1 MAKQTLK
8 FEIVSADRVVYSDDV
23 DVVVAP
29 GSMGELAVLPNH
41 APLMTSL
48 DIGEIRVRKEGQ
60 EVELFTNGGFLEVNA
75 NKVIV
80 LADSAER
87 AEEIDIT
94 RAEAARKRAE
104 ERLKTHPPDMD
115 MTRAEAA
122 LKRALV
128 RIQVGQH
135 RRKGGP
141 IHPAHSS

>member
-23 DVVVAP
+23 DVVIAP
-29 GSMGELAVLPNH
+29 GAMGELAVLPNH
-41 APLMTSL
+41 APLMTAL
-48 DIGEIRVRKEGQ
+48 DIGEIRVRKDGQ

-104 ERLKTHPPDMD
+104 ERLKAHPPDMD

-122 LKRALV
+122 LKRAVTRLQ
-128 RIQVGQH
+128 IGQR
-135 RRKGGP
+135 RRKGAGVP
-141 IHPAHSS
+141 PMHSS